1 MIQHYYCK
9 EKLDAGHSGLKVKL
23 MCNSVSPF
31 AFLLCLRYFI
41 SCIYYLHHMQKTNIS
56 LQEEKKKFDKQ
67 TEKYCLTVQNYLNL
81 SYKKKETILS
91 EVCSI

>member
-1 MIQHYYCK
+1 MY
-9 EKLDAGHSGLKVKL
+9 
-23 MCNSVSPF
+23 
-31 AFLLCLRYFI
+31 LLFT
-41 SCIYYLHHMQKTNIS
+41 SHEKTNIS

-91 EVCSI
+91 EVCSV